1 MFIHMRN
8 LVENNIELNEN
19 RVWTLGDQKE
29 FDYSDGRRAERY
41 LEKVLSKAK
50 DLSSNS
56 YELEELIKDWPSEY
70 HLSRK
75 RAQLLSCFDFDR
87 SKKVLEVGCGC
98 GAITRFLG
106 ETFHDVLAVEGSIAR
121 ANLARMRTKDLQ
133 NVAIICAPFQELKFT
148 ERFDIIFCIGVYEYS
163 NIFVDAPDP
172 YNAVLQYF
180 DNILT
185 SDGILVIGIE
195 NQFGLKYFAS
205 SKEDHT
211 GVWFDGLEG
220 YPRFCNRARTF
231 GYEELK
237 KRLNEYFRNIEF
249 YFPYPDYKV
258 PSCILSESFME
269 KAKASELI
277 GNLPSRDYFYNQK
290 SLFDEKLVLIE
301 LDKNN
306 KLTFFSNSFLVVAGK
321 KDISSI
327 NFRYLGLL
335 YSADRVREFQTVT
348 QFVEHEDGS
357 IWVEK
362 KPYYGVHKVES
373 GSLTLK
379 SSKNRWI
386 DGLSLQSQLMRRS
399 KEYNISIDELVA
411 PCKTWLK
418 ELESIA
424 YREGDQFWLE
434 GRYIDCIWRN
444 SYIRN
449 GQCIFIDLEWE
460 WKEKISL
467 NAIVIRS
474 IYLFLYD
481 LSSLSGL
488 TAALKLSSTK
498 RLIKDIAKAIG
509 TKITKRDF
517 KAFVELHS
525 EFIQMVYGKNR
536 LMTISLRLKLLNRP
550 LFMFLCYLNRK
561 EKRITQ
567 LLSRVEDYLINK
579 IA

>member
-1 MFIHMRN
+1 M
-8 LVENNIELNEN
+8 
-19 RVWTLGDQKE
+19 TP
-29 FDYSDGRRAERY
+29 DG
-41 LEKVLSKAK
+41 V
-50 DLSSNS
+50 
-56 YELEELIKDWPSEY
+56 
-70 HLSRK
+70 
-75 RAQLLSCFDFDR
+75 
-87 SKKVLEVGCGC
+87 
-98 GAITRFLG
+98 
-106 ETFHDVLAVEGSIAR
+106 
-121 ANLARMRTKDLQ
+121 
-133 NVAIICAPFQELKFT
+133 
-148 ERFDIIFCIGVYEYS
+148 
-163 NIFVDAPDP
+163 
-172 YNAVLQYF
+172 
-180 DNILT
+180 
-185 SDGILVIGIE
+185 LVIGIE

-205 SKEDHT
+205 SREDHT

-231 GYEELK
+231 GYEDLK
-237 KRLNEYFRNIEF
+237 KKINKYFTNIKF
-249 YFPYPDYKV
+249 YFPYPDYKI
-258 PSCILSESFME
+258 PSCILSETFME
-269 KAKASELI
+269 KVKTSELI

-306 KLTFFSNSFLVVAGK
+306 KLTFFSNSFLVIAGK

-327 NFRYLGLL
+327 NFKYLGLL

-362 KPYYGVHKVES
+362 KPHSGVHEVKS

-379 SSKNRWI
+379 SIKNRWI
-386 DGLSLQSQLMRRS
+386 DGLSLQAQLMRRS
-399 KEYNISIDELVA
+399 KEYNISIDELFA

-424 YREGDQFWLE
+424 HCEGDQFWLD

-474 IYLFLYD
+474 IYLFLDD

-488 TAALKLSSTK
+488 TPALKLNSPK
-498 RLIKDIAKAIG
+498 RLIKNIAKTVGI
-509 TKITKRDF
+509 KITNRDF
-517 KAFVELHS
+517 KEFFKLHS
-525 EFIQMVYGKNR
+525 EIIQIVYAYNRFIK
-536 LMTISLRLKLLNRP
+536 IFSLKLKLWNRP
-550 LFMFLCYLNRK
+550 LFTFLYNVNRK
-561 EKRITQ
+561 TKKIVQ
-567 LLSRVEDYLINK
+567 LLHRIVDYFINK